1 MGIALY
7 QLLAQEY
14 FKDFHVVTGQKGLSR
29 EVQGVAVMD
38 APDALRWTK
47 GKELIMTS
55 GYALS
60 KEPHCLEK
68 NFQEGAAQL
77 ATGFMIKRQRYLD
90 TIPEHVIELFRK
102 HDVPLIS
109 MPFEIAFMD
118 VINQVNIA
126 VMNQAFKSFRIRND
140 SVYRLSNLSFKER
153 KIKKILQAV
162 DAERSFP
169 ACG

>member
-14 FKDFHVVTGQKGLSR
+14 FKDFHVIAGHKGLSR

-60 KEPHCLEK
+60 KEPHCLAGDRAYD
-68 NFQEGAAQL
+68 QTSALSGCDPGAC
-77 ATGFMIKRQRYLD
+77 D
-90 TIPEHVIELFRK
+90 
-102 HDVPLIS
+102 
-109 MPFEIAFMD
+109 
-118 VINQVNIA
+118 
-126 VMNQAFKSFRIRND
+126 
-140 SVYRLSNLSFKER
+140 
-153 KIKKILQAV
+153 
-162 DAERSFP
+162 
-169 ACG
+169 